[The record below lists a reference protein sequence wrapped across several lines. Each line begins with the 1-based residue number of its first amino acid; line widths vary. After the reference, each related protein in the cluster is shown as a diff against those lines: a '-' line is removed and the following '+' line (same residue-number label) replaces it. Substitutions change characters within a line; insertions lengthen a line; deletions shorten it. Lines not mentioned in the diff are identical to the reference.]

1 MEEDIYGGIAL
12 RRWVK
17 YNANPAGKRVGDCT
31 VRAIS
36 RATGHDWDTSYLW
49 LSVFGFQMKNM
60 PSGNCVWGAY
70 LESCGFIWHAMERY
84 PERPCTVAE
93 FCREHP
99 HGLYVLGCDGHVVT
113 AVDGEYWD
121 SWDSGN
127 EAVIYYW
134 ER

>member
-1 MEEDIYGGIAL
+1 MSN
-12 RRWVK
+12 WHP
-17 YNANPAGKRVGDCT
+17 YNPNPHHSRVGDCT

-36 RATGHDWDTSYLW
+36 RATGQDWDTSYLW

-70 LESCGFIWHAMERY
+70 LERE
-84 PERPCTVAE
+84 E
-93 FCREHP
+93 FCREHR

-121 SWDSGN
+121 SWDSGD

>member
-1 MEEDIYGGIAL
+1 MSN
-12 RRWVK
+12 WHP
-17 YNANPAGKRVGDCT
+17 YNPNPHHSRVGDCT

-36 RATGHDWDTSYLW
+36 KATGNDWDSSYIA
-49 LSVFGFQMKNM
+49 LSLYGFMLKNM

-84 PERPCTVAE
+84 PEHPCTVEE

-121 SWDSGN
+121 SWDSGD
-127 EAVIYYW
+127 EVVIYYW

>member
-1 MEEDIYGGIAL
+1 MDG
-12 RRWVK
+12 
-17 YNANPAGKRVGDCT
+17 
-31 VRAIS
+31 
-36 RATGHDWDTSYLW
+36 
-49 LSVFGFQMKNM
+49 
-60 PSGNCVWGAY
+60 
-70 LESCGFIWHAMERY
+70 Y

-99 HGLYVLGCDGHVVT
+99 QGLYVLVCDGHVVT

-121 SWDSGN
+121 SWDSGD